1 MINKYIKKLLAPIFV
16 SLFFLINM
24 ASAGYAD
31 TTVSA
36 EVGFIFNTLLF
47 LICGFLVMFM
57 AAGFAMLESG
67 MVTSKSV
74 SVICAKNI
82 GLFSIAGIMFWMFGY
97 NVAYGIPEGGYI
109 GKFIPWSDSSKIAT
123 GYADGSDWY
132 FQMVFCATTC
142 SIVSGTLA
150 ERIKLWPF
158 FLFAAILT
166 GFLYPFVM
174 GWQWG
179 GGWLAAAG
187 FSDFAGSTLVHSTG
201 GAAALAGAILLGPRL
216 GRFTKSG
223 APSPVKPF
231 AASSIPLVTIGVFI
245 LWLGWFGF
253 NGGSQLAMGTGD
265 DAIAVSKIFI
275 NTNLAAC
282 GGVMA
287 AAMITRLNFGKT
299 DVVQML
305 NGAIGGLVAITA
317 EPLMPS
323 PLAAILIGAVGGIIV
338 VYGTKFL
345 FAMKIDDVVGAI
357 PAHLF
362 AGIWGTLAVPIT
374 NSGANFGT
382 QLLGVIAI
390 NGTVFVISLI
400 VWQIMK
406 STMGIRLSK
415 EGETKGT
422 DVTETGV
429 IAYAIRD

>member
-1 MINKYIKKLLAPIFV
+1 MTKLIKKISAPLISLIFLL
-16 SLFFLINM
+16 NM
-24 ASAGYAD
+24 SSAGMAD

-57 AAGFAMLESG
+57 ACGFAMLESG

-82 GLFSIAGIMFWMFGY
+82 GLFSIAGIMFWLVGY
-97 NVAYGIPEGGYI
+97 NLAYGISPGGYI
-109 GKFIPWSDSSKIAT
+109 GKFIPWADGSKIDT
-123 GYADGSDWY
+123 GYSDGSDWY
-132 FQMVFCATTC
+132 FQMVFCATTV
-142 SIVSGTLA
+142 SIVSGTMA

-158 FLFAAILT
+158 FTFAAVLSGII
-166 GFLYPFVM
+166 YPIVM

-179 GGWLAAAG
+179 GGWLAELG

-201 GAAALAGAILLGPRL
+201 GAAALAGAMIIGPRL

-223 APSPVKPF
+223 APAPLKPF
-231 AASSIPLVTIGVFI
+231 AASSIPLVAIGVFI

-253 NGGSQLAMGTGD
+253 NGGSQLALGTAT

-275 NTNLAAC
+275 NTFLAGA
-282 GGVMA
+282 GGVMGA
-287 AAMITRLNFGKT
+287 AVITRLHFGKT

-305 NGAIGGLVAITA
+305 NGCIGGLVAVTA
-317 EPLMPS
+317 EPLLPS
-323 PLAAILIGAVGGIIV
+323 PFAAILIGAVGGLIV
-338 VYGTKFL
+338 VYGTKLL
-345 FAMKIDDVVGAI
+345 FSLKIDDVVGAI

-362 AGIWGTLAVPIT
+362 AGIWGTLIVPAT
-374 NSGANFGT
+374 NSGANFST
-382 QLLGVIAI
+382 QLIGVLSVNIFVFIVAYIVFSAI
-390 NGTVFVISLI
+390 KATIGL
-400 VWQIMK
+400 
-406 STMGIRLSK
+406 RLSK

>member
-1 MINKYIKKLLAPIFV
+1 MTKLIKTISVPLMSLVFLL
-16 SLFFLINM
+16 NM
-24 ASAGYAD
+24 SSAGMAE

-36 EVGFIFNTLLF
+36 EIGFIFNTLLF
-47 LICGFLVMFM
+47 LICGFLVFFM
-57 AAGFAMLESG
+57 ACGFAMLESG

-82 GLFSIAGIMFWMFGY
+82 GLISIAGIMFWMFGY
-97 NVAYGIPEGGYI
+97 NLAYGIPEGGYI
-109 GKFIPWSDSSKIAT
+109 GSFIPWSDSSAVDT

-132 FQMVFCATTC
+132 FQMVFCATTV

-158 FLFAAILT
+158 FLFAAILS
-166 GFLYPFVM
+166 GIIYPIVM

-201 GAAALAGAILLGPRL
+201 GAAALAGALMLGPRL

-223 APSPVKPF
+223 APAPLKPF
-231 AASSIPLVTIGVFI
+231 AASSIPLVTVGVFI

-253 NGGSQLAMGTGD
+253 NGGSQLAIGTAD
-265 DAIAVSKIFI
+265 DAIAVSTIFL
-275 NTNLAAC
+275 NTFLAGA

-287 AAMITRLNFGKT
+287 AATVTRLNFGKT

-305 NGAIGGLVAITA
+305 NGCIGGLVAITA

-323 PLAAILIGAVGGIIV
+323 PLAAILIGAVGGVIV
-338 VYGTKFL
+338 VYGTKLL
-345 FAMKIDDVVGAI
+345 FTLKIDDVVGAI

-374 NSGANFGT
+374 NPDTSFGT
-382 QLLGVIAI
+382 QLLGVISI
-390 NGTVFVISLI
+390 NVFVFVVALI
-400 VWQIMK
+400 VWSIMK
-406 STMGIRLSK
+406 STIGIRLSK
-415 EGETKGT
+415 EAETKGT